1 MKLIFYLSLFI
12 SVQHI
17 TNLFLKCFLICTL
30 HFFQNFHGMFLVLFF
45 ALITLEFSFLMLKL
59 GPHSVHVINFK
70 FLTIQ
75 IWCAIAY
82 HWLSASDF
90 RGGVLMSTIAIPI
103 INFKES
109 FYFQKNVIC
118 RKFSLEFQCN
128 VEEKNW
134 FNFVLY

>member
-1 MKLIFYLSLFI
+1 MLS
-12 SVQHI
+12 
-17 TNLFLKCFLICTL
+17 NLHASFLSEFSWDV
-30 HFFQNFHGMFLVLFF
+30 FSAFFF
-45 ALITLEFSFLMLKL
+45 ALITLKFCFLMLKL

-103 INFKES
+103 IDFKRILLLS
-109 FYFQKNVIC
+109 
-118 RKFSLEFQCN
+118 
-128 VEEKNW
+128 EKCY
-134 FNFVLY
+134 L